1 MNFILEITREY
12 TIEEMLKFQI
22 HDEDRIPI
30 VHLNTKK
37 PYYIYEL
44 AEIYH
49 QKIQMEKYHKKNADF
64 VDNKIKSAFFKQ
76 GTRKKLF
83 DEIDIDNILQ
93 MSRNGLSKRKIAK
106 IYHCDE
112 KTIRNY
118 LKKTLQER
126 EP

>member
-1 MNFILEITREY
+1 MNSTLEITKKY

-22 HDEDRIPI
+22 HDEDSIPI
-30 VHLNTKK
+30 VHLDTKK

-49 QKIQMEKYHKKNADF
+49 QIQIEKYHANTNADF
-64 VDNKIKSAFFKQ
+64 VDNKIKSAFFKR
-76 GTRKKLF
+76 GTRKKLLN
-83 DEIDIDNILQ
+83 ETDIDNVLQ

-126 EP
+126 E

>member
-1 MNFILEITREY
+1 MNFILEIPREY

-22 HDEDRIPI
+22 HDEDRTPI

-49 QKIQMEKYHKKNADF
+49 QMQMERHHRKNADF

-76 GTRKKLF
+76 GTRKKLLN
-83 DEIDIDNILQ
+83 EIDIDNILQ

-118 LKKTLQER
+118 LKKRLQER
-126 EP
+126 E